1 MDRSQIGVRPPAGLD
16 HLIAILDPLRR
27 EKAERDPEAFDV
39 ATRRG
44 RQITMEEAVVYVLEI
59 AEPLM

>member
-1 MDRSQIGVRPPAGLD
+1 MDPR
-16 HLIAILDPLRR
+16 RR

-59 AEPLM
+59 AEPVM